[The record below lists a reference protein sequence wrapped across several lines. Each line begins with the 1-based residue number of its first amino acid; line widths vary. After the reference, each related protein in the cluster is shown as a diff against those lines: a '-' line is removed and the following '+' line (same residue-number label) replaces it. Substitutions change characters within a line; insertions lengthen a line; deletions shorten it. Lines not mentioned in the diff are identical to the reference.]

1 MDNRPQFT
9 QKFQITFRAGMH
21 GEITN
26 EPEFCFGQRN
36 NNVRWLKPNGKG
48 YRVNYQQRNILFVS
62 IARFLAKA

>member
-1 MDNRPQFT
+1 
-9 QKFQITFRAGMH
+9 MH